1 MQKKD
6 IGKLDLKGASQAP
19 EFRYTMDIDK
29 IGSLQPDQS
38 MALVGEDV
46 ITVGFMITG
55 GMSSKYKGITRYPDE
70 NKSNQH
76 MGVVVSACLAA
87 MSIAKP
93 IVHEN
98 KAYDIKRI
106 STAYATD
113 QYAHQQPHL

>member
-1 MQKKD
+1 
-6 IGKLDLKGASQAP
+6 
-19 EFRYTMDIDK
+19 
-29 IGSLQPDQS
+29 

-55 GMSSKYKGITRYPDE
+55 GMPAKYKGIERHAKE
-70 NKSNQH
+70 AKSNQH

-98 KAYDIKRI
+98 KAYAIKRV
-106 STAYATD
+106 STAYVYSAILSTRNGL
-113 QYAHQQPHL
+113 P